1 MIQHLGDEAIGPTAG
16 GGGATVAAVGNPWL
30 ERRVLAYAHRGGAR
44 EAPSNTILAM
54 RQALDA
60 GATAL
65 EMDVHRTS
73 DGHLVVCHDPIV
85 DRTTNGSG
93 AISSLRLAEVQSLD
107 AAHWFVPGHEVAP
120 GRPPEDY
127 PLRGRAPDDV
137 ELRIPTLKRVLEAF
151 PDTLLNIDIKQ
162 TGPTVE
168 PYEEALAR
176 MLADYGRSDDVIVT
190 SFHDDAVA
198 AFSATAPH
206 IPTAAGLLAVAGF
219 WRAAQDGAPPPPM
232 GHAAIQVPT
241 DFEGATVVDERF
253 VRLAHDAGVAVHVW
267 TIDDRSEIERLVAL
281 GVDGIM
287 SDLPSVLVATLTH
300 LGVAWTP

>member
-1 MIQHLGDEAIGPTAG
+1 MIQHPGDEAIGHTTG
-16 GGGATVAAVGNPWL
+16 GGRATVSAVGNPWL
-30 ERRVLAYAHRGGAR
+30 DRRVLAYAHRGGAR

-54 RQALDA
+54 RRALDA

-73 DGHLVVCHDPIV
+73 DGHLVVCHDPTV

-93 AISSLRLAEVQSLD
+93 AISSLTLAEVQSLD
-107 AAHWFVPGHEVAP
+107 AAYWFVPGHEVAP
-120 GRPPEDY
+120 GRSPEDY

-151 PDTLLNIDIKQ
+151 PDVLLNIDIKQ
-162 TGPTVE
+162 TGPTVA

-190 SFHDDAVA
+190 SFHDAALV
-198 AFSATAPH
+198 AFSAVAPH
-206 IPTAAGLLAVAGF
+206 ISTAAGLLAVAGF
-219 WRAAQDGAPPPPM
+219 WQGVQDGDASPPM
-232 GHAAIQVPT
+232 AHAAIQVPT
-241 DFEGATVVDERF
+241 DFEGATLVDAPF
-253 VRLAHDAGVAVHVW
+253 VQAAHAAGAAVHVW
-267 TIDDRSEIERLVAL
+267 TIDDRPEIERLVGL

-287 SDLPSVLVATLTH
+287 SDLPSVLVPVLAE
-300 LGVAWTP
+300 LGVAWVP